1 MLKLTKRQIN
11 QNIVPMLSKGNR
23 GPSCKVGEWRI
34 VRAILYRMKTGIQ
47 WRELPMDSL
56 FGRHLTSWQSVYHYF
71 SKWCKDGS
79 FYWLWTVVLGVCGE
93 LLDMSSVEVDGSH
106 TPAKRGGQQVGYQGR
121 KKASTTNMLFLTD
134 RQGLPLACSDPMSG
148 QHHDIFEIE
157 KNVFKMVT
165 TLQQAGLATKGL
177 FLNGDA
183 GFDAEKMRDICADYD
198 IIANIARNKK
208 NRMSAN
214 AKDYLFD
221 SELYKERFAVERT
234 NAWIDG
240 FKALLIRY
248 ETNAKHWLGLHQL
261 AFSFMLLQRK
271 GVWAN

>member
-11 QNIVPMLSKGNR
+11 QNLVPHLSKGTR

-34 VRAILYRMKTGIQ
+34 VRAILYRMKTGTQ

-71 SKWCKDGS
+71 SKWCKDS
-79 FYWLWTVVLGVCGE
+79 SWHRLWVALLALCRE
-93 LLDMSSVEVDGSH
+93 LLDMSSVEFDGSH

-121 KKASTTNMLFLTD
+121 KKAKTTNMLFLTD

-148 QHHDIFEIE
+148 EHHDVFDIE
-157 KNVFKMVT
+157 KSVSKMVA
-165 TLQQAGLATKGL
+165 TLRQAGIAADGL

-183 GFDAEKMRDICADYD
+183 GFDAQKMRNICDRYG
-198 IIANIARNKK
+198 ITANIARNKK
-208 NRMSAN
+208 NRMN
-214 AKDYLFD
+214 PDTEGYLFD
-221 SELYKERFAVERT
+221 SELYDERFAVERT

-240 FKALLIRY
+240 FKALLVRY
-248 ETNAKHWLGLHQL
+248 ETNAKHWVELHYL
-261 AFSFMLLQRK
+261 AFSFMLLRRK
-271 GVWAN
+271 GIWQN